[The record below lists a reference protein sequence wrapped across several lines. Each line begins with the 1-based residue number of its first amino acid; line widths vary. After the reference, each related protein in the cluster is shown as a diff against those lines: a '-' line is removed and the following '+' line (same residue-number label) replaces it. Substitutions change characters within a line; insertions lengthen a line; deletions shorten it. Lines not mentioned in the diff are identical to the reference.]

1 MRSALGRGR
10 LLTASIAAAGLLLSA
25 HPVVALADEP
35 APVQAQVQVTGD
47 VRTPTTFTLDALRGL
62 PSRTEAVTFDT
73 RSGSESH
80 TYTGCPLDAVIT
92 AADPVVDAVAKH
104 PQLTIAILATGADGY
119 AATLA
124 WADVSPEL
132 AARPALVA
140 YAEDGNSLGQPQL
153 VVPADLSGARYV
165 RDLTELRVVNLA
177 HP

>member
-1 MRSALGRGR
+1 MARLSTRMLRCLAVISA
-10 LLTASIAAAGLLLSA
+10 IAVVVSAG
-25 HPVVALADEP
+25 VGGVARADP
-35 APVQAQVQVTGD
+35 GAVMISGD
-47 VRTPTTFTLDALRGL
+47 VRAPTTFTVDALRAQ

-73 RSGSESH
+73 KSGPETH
-80 TYTGCPLDAVIT
+80 TYTGCSLEQVIT
-92 AADPVVDAVAKH
+92 AADPIVDADAKH

-140 YAEDGNSLGQPQL
+140 YAEDGNALDQPRL
-153 VVPADLSGARYV
+153 VVPADRSGARYV